1 MARVNEV
8 PHSTAFLIAKQGLF
22 TIEAGD
28 SSLMV
33 VRCNIMDLKRK
44 IKRKVRRDVKGR
56 KHLLYDPENWPKLPP
71 FATSFRKEVVDH
83 IKDLDYR
90 VSCFLHI
97 DEDIR
102 TSQYVDSCGSA
113 ALTVALR
120 HLHPGRLGQKSKTI
134 DNTQPISD
142 FDFTF
147 EKSRA
152 VSSDLTLSDIGSSL
166 GVPHFLGR
174 PGYTLWNQ
182 LTFYGLT
189 KNQIGGLMNLFNK
202 ENDTLFRLYYHHSQP
217 NPQAL
222 EFVETRQKHEYE
234 PDEYFLNFTN
244 NLRSLEE
251 CLSDILLNNRL
262 AIALVDG
269 LIWSKSKHY
278 TFPSSEEEWIRRTR
292 DKHLRP
298 DDCLA
303 VEENPILQGMRDLL
317 AANGCLK
324 ENQVRCP
331 EEINPQGEEHCFKL
345 CHMYEEMKM
354 MDNAFQ
360 ATTIGHAVV
369 VSGMYVHADSG
380 RPLWRVLDSNPGTR
394 LNLKTSRK
402 DRSRQGSVNFMTTL
416 ELYNRMI
423 GTLEATDRYRHNNLQ
438 PRRIDPD
445 GHLRLLEVVP
455 GKNRHAQEDVSLR
468 NLIRPVMYSN

>member
-1 MARVNEV
+1 
-8 PHSTAFLIAKQGLF
+8 
-22 TIEAGD
+22 
-28 SSLMV
+28 
-33 VRCNIMDLKRK
+33 MDLKRK

-56 KHLLYDPENWPKLPP
+56 THLLYDPENWPKLPP

-217 NPQAL
+217 NPQGL
-222 EFVETRQKHEYE
+222 EFVETKQKYEYE
-234 PDEYFLNFTN
+234 SDEFFLHFTN
-244 NLRSLEE
+244 SLRSLEE
-251 CLSDILLNNRL
+251 CLADILLKNRL

-269 LIWSKSKHY
+269 LIWSKSNHY
-278 TFPSSEEEWIRRTR
+278 TFPSSEEEWMKRTTN
-292 DKHLRP
+292 KHLRP

-303 VEENPILQGMRDLL
+303 VEENPILQKMRDLL
-317 AANGCLK
+317 VANGCLK
-324 ENQVRCP
+324 ENQARCP
-331 EEINPQGEEHCFKL
+331 EEFNPQDQEHCYKL
-345 CHMYEEMKM
+345 CHMYEEMRV
-354 MDNAFQ
+354 MDDSFK

-369 VSGMYVHADSG
+369 VSGMYVHAESA
-380 RPLWRVLDSNPGTR
+380 RVLWRVLDSNPTTR
-394 LNLKTSRK
+394 LNLKKSIK
-402 DRSRQGSVNFMTTL
+402 NRSRQGSVNFMTTL
-416 ELYNRMI
+416 ELYNRMV
-423 GTLEATDRYRHNNLQ
+423 GTLEATDRYRYVNAQ
-438 PRRIDPD
+438 PRRIDPN

-455 GKNRHAQEDVSLR
+455 GKGRQAQADVSLR
-468 NLIRPVMYSN
+468 NLILPVIYSN